1 MGVVLNIVALFVT
14 FAILHFSVT
23 RGWSNGKHQ
32 ILKRRLLDKA
42 ILPESERAEL
52 NTERVLVFIVVLGP
66 IILASGVLWLVPG
79 ALAWVSR
86 SWGVL
91 AALVLALAQLG
102 FFMASSALHEAAMA
116 DVYAETHPKFRKNLT
131 GWQEK
136 ELAPFREA
144 WRKALAAAVAQEI
157 KTIDAEEEEDGP
169 GGDGALFEGRGSDGD
184 EGAALGLEFEVLQS
198 WRGQQPQEGPPY
210 FQAGGEW
217 AVLKCRTRTEP
228 PATFWFAETSPLLSG
243 DPPFAFG
250 DGRMWTDSEA
260 DAANLCHAVCAAFK
274 PGAETSSIA
283 LPREPIRFG
292 TAVLSRSTSPLA
304 GGGFAGAGSWT
315 ATKWTTEDGAEV
327 FVNWS
332 AASKRGNFS
341 EKDEC
346 YADGVCEAFGARF
359 PESENT
365 DALDSD
371 DE

>member
-1 MGVVLNIVALFVT
+1 MGVVLNIAALLVT

-32 ILKRRLLDKA
+32 ILKRRLLNKA
-42 ILPESERAEL
+42 ILPESERAGL
-52 NTERVLVFIVVLGP
+52 NAERVLIFIVVLGP
-66 IILASGVLWLVPG
+66 ITLALGVLWLVPG

-91 AALVLALAQLG
+91 AALVLALAELG
-102 FFMASSALHEAAMA
+102 FFMASSALNEGAMA
-116 DVYAETHPKFRKNLT
+116 DVYAETHPKFRKNLS

-136 ELAPFREA
+136 EVAPFREA

-157 KTIDAEEEEDGP
+157 KNIDAEDDDGP
-169 GGDGALFEGRGSDGD
+169 AGTTFEGRGSGGD
-184 EGAALGLEFEVLQS
+184 EYAALGLEFEILQS
-198 WRGQQPQEGPPY
+198 WHGQQTLEGPPY

-228 PATFWFAETSPLLSG
+228 PGTFWFAETSPVLSG

-250 DGRMWTDSEA
+250 DGRMWTDSEF
-260 DAANLCHAVCAAFK
+260 DAANLCRAVSAAFK
-274 PGAETSSIA
+274 PGAEISSIA
-283 LPREPIRFG
+283 LPPGPLKFG
-292 TAVLSRSTSPLA
+292 TAVLSRSTAPLA
-304 GGGFAGAGSWT
+304 GGGFAGTGSWT
-315 ATKWTTEDGAEV
+315 ATKWTTEDGSEV
-327 FVNWS
+327 FLNWS

-359 PESENT
+359 PESKNT

-371 DE
+371 GE

>member
-1 MGVVLNIVALFVT
+1 MGVVLNIAALVVT

-52 NTERVLVFIVVLGP
+52 NTERMVIFVVVLGP
-66 IILASGVLWLVPG
+66 VILALGVLWFVPG

-91 AALVLALAQLG
+91 AAWVLALVELG

-116 DVYAETHPKFRKNLT
+116 DVYAETHPKFRKNLSA
-131 GWQEK
+131 WQEK

-144 WRKALAAAVAQEI
+144 WRKALAEAVAQEI
-157 KTIDAEEEEDGP
+157 KNIDAEDDDGP
-169 GGDGALFEGRGSDGD
+169 AGDGATFQGRGSDAD
-184 EGAALGLEFEVLQS
+184 ESAALALEFEVLQS
-198 WRGQQPQEGPPY
+198 WRGQQTLEGPPY
-210 FQAGGEW
+210 FQAGGGW

-250 DGRMWTDSEA
+250 DGRLWTDSEV
-260 DAANLCHAVCAAFK
+260 DAANLCRAVFAVFK
-274 PGAETSSIA
+274 PGAEISSIA
-283 LPREPIRFG
+283 FPPQPIKFG
-292 TAVLSRSTSPLA
+292 TVVLSRSTAPLS
-304 GGGFAGAGSWT
+304 GGGFAGTGSWT
-315 ATKWTTEDGAEV
+315 ATKWTTEDGSEV
-327 FVNWS
+327 FLNWS
-332 AASKRGNFS
+332 AVSKRGNFS

-359 PESENT
+359 PESGNT